1 VNKNVYKGIEGACPI
16 EVILVVESATNHSN
30 PIQVSCQNP
39 GVDGSHNVVLLSF
52 LQRFDKV
59 QWFMPVNRSNQPR
72 NVKRWRPR
80 ALLPS
85 IFPVSIKY
93 SSFPFL
99 ITCPTKRSCLAMIV
113 CINCQVVLAR
123 SSTSSFDILS
133 THEIFIIRHRNHI
146 SAACRRASIV

>member
-1 VNKNVYKGIEGACPI
+1 MLDAHVYHSLLAFC
-16 EVILVVESATNHSN
+16 ASN
-30 PIQVSCQNP
+30 PIQSKCHATILALTAATTLFSCRFCNFVMRSSGFIP
-39 GVDGSHNVVLLSF
+39 VD
-52 LQRFDKV
+52 
-59 QWFMPVNRSNQPR
+59 RSNQPR
-72 NVKRWRPR
+72 NIKRT
-80 ALLPS
+80 ALLSS